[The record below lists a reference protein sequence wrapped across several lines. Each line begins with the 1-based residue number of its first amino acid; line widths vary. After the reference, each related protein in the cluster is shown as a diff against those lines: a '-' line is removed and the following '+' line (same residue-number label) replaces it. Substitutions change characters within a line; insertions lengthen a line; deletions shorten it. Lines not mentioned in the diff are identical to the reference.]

1 MSFNEKQR
9 KKRAKPADAPTSS
22 SAGRKTMETPP
33 KCPICLEEFTTLSR
47 AYQCEHKFDYDCIMP

>member
-9 KKRAKPADAPTSS
+9 KKRAKPTDAPTSS
-22 SAGRKTMETPP
+22 SAGRTTTETLP

-47 AYQCEHKFDYDCIMP
+47 AYTV